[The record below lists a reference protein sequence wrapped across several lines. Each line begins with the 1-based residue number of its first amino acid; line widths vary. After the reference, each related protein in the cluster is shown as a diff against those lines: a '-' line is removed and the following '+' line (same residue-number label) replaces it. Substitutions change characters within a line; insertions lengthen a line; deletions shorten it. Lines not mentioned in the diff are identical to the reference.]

1 MPDLAHSIKMEKE
14 VFRVFRSKEAV
25 AWGRANVKLN
35 AKLNE
40 IRELSAQKEMPH
52 RDFYYVRKEEIHLHA
67 AERDRIV
74 FKDQDK
80 DVTLKV

>member
-1 MPDLAHSIKMEKE
+1 
-14 VFRVFRSKEAV
+14 
-25 AWGRANVKLN
+25 
-35 AKLNE
+35 
-40 IRELSAQKEMPH
+40 MPH